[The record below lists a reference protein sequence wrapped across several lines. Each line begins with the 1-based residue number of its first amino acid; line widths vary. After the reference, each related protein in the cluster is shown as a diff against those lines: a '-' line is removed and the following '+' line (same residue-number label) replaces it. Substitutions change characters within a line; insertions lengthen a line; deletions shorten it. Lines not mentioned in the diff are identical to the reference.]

1 MVSQIIA
8 PDNSENLPAVTTLS
22 SGNPSIDAL
31 AEIVSMTTDIKREM
45 AGTPAGMDAVS
56 QEAVDNKLLER
67 IIELGSLIGTEAE
80 KNAAFDQKASDHKNV
95 QLLILDKKLEA
106 VHKKHQEKW
115 AAFHEAQEQEKDR
128 ALFAAICETAKLTKK
143 IASQHLK
150 ISKMNKYW
158 AVESARLAEAYVQIL
173 SNVRPLGG
181 KLAVRKGS
189 NPLAARIMAQTVEK
203 HFPSDWIS
211 ASNSMKHVV
220 KLTFT
225 RHGGYY
231 EPKDAD
237 GLLDK
242 KGRQASIEVWEVPV
256 EELPHTIELLSA
268 GGHEAWI
275 SDVPLWE
282 EDGQQFAEVNF
293 YSRFQPEEKTN
304 IDGEKVVFKEGEW
317 LQGFIPAALDD
328 VPSGEDKEGHYGIFR
343 HGYLKGSEKDGL
355 SPVLN
360 IGFLHSPWQQ
370 RQTAYHEF
378 MHHMQNIMPHS
389 VRRLERTFFVHKT
402 TDEDGIRSPLEEVED
417 SIDGKTQSTVH
428 YRAGTFVEGY
438 MGREYPF
445 SNDLEIV
452 TTGVEAIFEN
462 AYGSLMGFGGF
473 PADIEHRNFMLGL
486 LAVA

>member
-8 PDNSENLPAVTTLS
+8 PDNSASIPEKPSTSSPKPEIPALE
-22 SGNPSIDAL
+22 
-31 AEIVSMTTDIKREM
+31 EIVSMTADIKREM
-45 AGTPAGMDAVS
+45 TGTPVGMDPVS
-56 QEAVDNKLLER
+56 QEAVDQKLLER

-80 KNAAFDQKASDHKNV
+80 KNAAFDQKASARKNV
-95 QLLILDKKLEA
+95 QLLILDKKLEGF
-106 VHKKHQEKW
+106 HQEHEKHW
-115 AAFHEAQEQEKDR
+115 KTFSEAPEEEKKKALLKAAGA
-128 ALFAAICETAKLTKK
+128 TAKLAGK

-150 ISKMNKYW
+150 ITKLNKYW
-158 AVESARLAEAYVQIL
+158 SAESQQLADAYVQIL
-173 SNVRPLGG
+173 SDVRPLGG
-181 KLAVRKGS
+181 KLNVRKGS
-189 NPLAARIMAQTVEK
+189 NPIAARIMAQTVEK
-203 HFPSDWIS
+203 HFPSDWI
-211 ASNSMKHVV
+211 ATSNAMKHVM

-237 GLLDK
+237 GILDE

-256 EELPHTIELLSA
+256 EELPQTIELLSS
-268 GGHEAWI
+268 GGHEVWI

-282 EDGQQFAEVNF
+282 DDGKELAEVNF
-293 YSRFQPEEKTN
+293 YSRFQPEEKFN
-304 IDGEKVVFKEGEW
+304 IDGERVFFRDDEW
-317 LQGFIPAALDD
+317 LQGFIPAVLDD
-328 VPSGEDKEGHYGIFR
+328 VPVGDEPEGHYGDFR
-343 HGYLKGSEKDGL
+343 HGYVKGSEKDGL

-378 MHHMQNIMPHS
+378 MHHMQNIMPQS
-389 VRRLERTFFVHKT
+389 VRRLERAFFVHKT
-402 TDEDGIRSPLEEVED
+402 TNEDDTRNPLMEVED
-417 SIDGKTQSTVH
+417 SIDGKTKSMVH
-428 YRAGTFVEGY
+428 YRAGSFVDNY

-445 SNDLEIV
+445 SNDLEII
-452 TTGVEAIFEN
+452 TTGVEALFEN

>member
-8 PDNSENLPAVTTLS
+8 PDNSESIPEAPS
-22 SGNPSIDAL
+22 SSFIKSHEVL
-31 AEIVSMTTDIKREM
+31 QEIVSMAADIKREM
-45 AGTPAGMDAVS
+45 TGTPAGMDPVS
-56 QEAVDNKLLER
+56 QEAVNNKLLER
-67 IIELGSLIGTEAE
+67 IIELGSLIGAEAE
-80 KNAAFDQKASDHKNV
+80 KKVAFNQQASDRKNV
-95 QLLILDKKLEA
+95 QLLILDKKLEGINQEHEKQWQA
-106 VHKKHQEKW
+106 FRDASKEEKKK
-115 AAFHEAQEQEKDR
+115 AFRTASG
-128 ALFAAICETAKLTKK
+128 ATAKLAGK

-150 ISKMNKYW
+150 VTKLNKYW
-158 AVESARLAEAYVQIL
+158 SSESQKLADAYVQIL

-181 KLAVRKGS
+181 KLTVRKGS
-189 NPLAARIMAQTVEK
+189 NPIAARIMAQTVEK
-203 HFPSDWIS
+203 HFPSDWIVT
-211 ASNSMKHVV
+211 SNAMKHVM

-237 GLLDK
+237 GILDE

-256 EELPHTIELLSA
+256 EELPQTIELLSA
-268 GGHEAWI
+268 GGHEVWV

-282 EDGQQFAEVNF
+282 DEGKQLAEVNF
-293 YSRFQPEEKTN
+293 YSRFQEKDKFN
-304 IDGEKVVFKEGEW
+304 IDGERVFLKEGEW
-317 LQGFIPAALDD
+317 LQGFIPADVDD
-328 VPSGEDKEGHYGIFR
+328 VSEGDEKEGYYGDFR
-343 HGYLKGSEKDGL
+343 HGFLKGSEKDGL

-360 IGFLHSPWQQ
+360 IGFMHSPWQQ

-378 MHHMQNIMPHS
+378 MHHMQNIMPHT
-389 VRRLERTFFVHKT
+389 VRRLERAFFVHKT
-402 TDEDGIRSPLEEVED
+402 TNEDGIRNPLEEVED
-417 SIDGKTQSTVH
+417 SIDGKTKSMVH
-428 YRAGTFVEGY
+428 YRAGSFVDNY

-452 TTGVEAIFEN
+452 TTGVEALFEN